1 MLSLSRPHRQLLFTI
16 GIVAATVVPTALVA
30 VAAWTINRPG
40 HLRDV
45 EADLGRR
52 LGLKVGLEGVRYP
65 RPGMVVYQGAVLWQ
79 TEARRDDQLVRVAQ
93 VDRLE
98 AREDGRS
105 LVLRAEG
112 LSLAAESPRR
122 AMEQVG
128 ELLSRAGGESWDLIA
143 LSADTCDVDL
153 GIGIAYELR
162 DLAGSYRE
170 EGGGP
175 RIESSYRIVTPE
187 KAPNRCELVLER
199 DRSGDEPRTLLS
211 LRTVDGLPLPARVLE
226 PFFST
231 EDWLGP
237 DARVRGDLQLSRVGA
252 GDWSATFSGELIDV
266 ALEALVGRRV
276 PIHTLSGPARL
287 VVDRA
292 EWGPDPSGPGSEW
305 RSVSGELTAGP
316 GAISPGLL
324 LALQDE
330 MHFRLADADRYAV
343 RLASADEPTLPFQG
357 LGFRF
362 EIRPDG
368 VIQLDGA
375 LGDAYEPGA
384 VLIESERFETILRA
398 PITPAD
404 LLGFR
409 RTLGPTDPG
418 DAILVPADPN
428 QKFLDYLPDGGPAPL
443 PEDFR
448 AN

>member
-1 MLSLSRPHRQLLFTI
+1 MLSLSRPHRQVLFTI
-16 GIVAATVVPTALVA
+16 GIVAATMVPTALVA

-45 EADLGRR
+45 EAELGLR
-52 LGLKVGLEGVRYP
+52 LGLKVTLEGVRYP
-65 RPGMVVYQGAVLWQ
+65 RPGMVVYEGAVLWQ

-98 AREDGRS
+98 VREDGRR

-122 AMEQVG
+122 GMEQVG
-128 ELLSRAGGESWDLIA
+128 ELLSRAGGESWDLVA
-143 LSADTCDVDL
+143 LSAETCGVDL
-153 GIGIAYELR
+153 GDGIAFELR

-170 EGGGP
+170 ENGGP
-175 RIESSYRIVTPE
+175 RIESSYRLVTPE
-187 KAPNRCELVLER
+187 KTPNRCELVLER

-211 LRTVDGLPLPARVLE
+211 LRTVEGLPLPARVLE

-237 DARVRGDLQLSRVGA
+237 DARVQGDLQLARVGA
-252 GDWSATFSGELIDV
+252 GDWSASFSGELIDV

-287 VVDRA
+287 VVDQA
-292 EWGPDPSGPGSEW
+292 EWGPDPSGPGSKW

-324 LALQDE
+324 LAFQNE
-330 MHFRLADADRYAV
+330 MHFRLANDDRFAV
-343 RLASADEPTLPFQG
+343 RQVSSDEPTMPFQG
-357 LGFRF
+357 LGVRF
-362 EIRPDG
+362 EIQPDG

-384 VLIESERFETILRA
+384 VLIEPDRFETILRA
-398 PITPAD
+398 PSTPAD
-404 LLGFR
+404 LIGFR
-409 RTLGPTDPG
+409 RTLGPIDPS

-443 PEDFR
+443 PEDLQ